1 MSLRAY
7 CGKRVVTISPERSV
21 AEACWVMKDK
31 NIGCLLV
38 ENHGKLCGIL
48 TDRDIALK
56 VTGEDKEPLTTM
68 VEEVMTR
75 DPVRIS
81 VNQNIRDLVSLMHTR
96 NVRRVPIVDGSETI
110 LGMVTMDDLIALF
123 GDELS
128 ELGKAVSEAFPRKT
142 IKTNVEP

>member
-1 MSLRAY
+1 MSLRAF
-7 CGKRVVTISPERSV
+7 CHKRVVTISPERSI

-31 NIGCLLV
+31 NIGCLVV

-75 DPVRIS
+75 EPVRIS
-81 VNQNIRDLVSLMHTR
+81 VTRTVQDLVSLMHAQH
-96 NVRRVPIVDGSETI
+96 VRRVPIVDGLDTI
-110 LGMVTMDDLIALF
+110 LGMVTMDDLIALL
-123 GDELS
+123 GDEMS
-128 ELGKAVSEAFPRKT
+128 ELGKTVSEAIHQRT
-142 IKTNVEP
+142 A

>member
-31 NIGCLLV
+31 NIGCVLV

-56 VTGEDKEPLTTM
+56 VTG
-68 VEEVMTR
+68 
-75 DPVRIS
+75 
-81 VNQNIRDLVSLMHTR
+81 
-96 NVRRVPIVDGSETI
+96 
-110 LGMVTMDDLIALF
+110 
-123 GDELS
+123 
-128 ELGKAVSEAFPRKT
+128 KT
-142 IKTNVEP
+142 KSP

>member
-1 MSLRAY
+1 MSLREF
-7 CGKRVVTISPERSV
+7 CQKRVVTISPERSI

-31 NIGCLLV
+31 NIGCLVV

-56 VTGEDKEPLTTM
+56 VTGEDKEALTTM

-81 VNQNIRDLVSLMHTR
+81 VTRNVQDLVSLMHAQH
-96 NVRRVPIVDGSETI
+96 VRRVPIVDGLDTV
-110 LGMVTMDDLIALF
+110 LGMVTMDDLIALL
-123 GDELS
+123 GDEMS
-128 ELGKAVSEAFPRKT
+128 GVGKTVSEAIHPRT
-142 IKTNVEP
+142 A

>member
-1 MSLRAY
+1 MSLRAF
-7 CGKRVVTISPERSV
+7 CQKRVVTISPERSI

-31 NIGCLLV
+31 NIGCLV
-38 ENHGKLCGIL
+38 AESHGKLCGIL

-81 VNQNIRDLVSLMHTR
+81 VNRNVRDLVSLMHTQH
-96 NVRRVPIVDGSETI
+96 VRRVPIVDGLDII

-123 GDELS
+123 GDEMS
-128 ELGKAVSEAFPRKT
+128 ELGKAVSQEFRRENAL
-142 IKTNVEP
+142 